1 MADGTG
7 GLSSNH
13 DHAAPFPAS
22 RAAFTD
28 AARADAL
35 QRVNRPRRPWAA
47 WLEWAKT
54 FQVVILL
61 SLAVRAVVVEAFKIP
76 SGSMERTLLVGDYL
90 LVNKLAYGAE
100 LPFTH
105 ARLPKL
111 APVRR
116 GDVIV
121 FQFPQDPAKNFV
133 KRVVGVAGD
142 TVAMRDGSLVV
153 NGRRPA
159 EAYARQGA
167 AAADAGAE
175 QFGWQRG
182 FLAAAPADGR
192 YLPSRHTWGPLVVP
206 AAHVFVLGDNRDN
219 SLDSR
224 YWGFV
229 PDSLIRGRPLFVYF
243 SYDADSTTTAP
254 WLSRIRWARLGERIE

>member
-1 MADGTG
+1 MSDGHVPLPPG
-7 GLSSNH
+7 SS
-13 DHAAPFPAS
+13 PPAGA
-22 RAAFTD
+22 RPAFGEQ
-28 AARADAL
+28 ARAGAL
-35 QRVNRPRRPWAA
+35 ARVNRRRRGWGH

-54 FQVVILL
+54 FQVAILL
-61 SLAVRAVVVEAFKIP
+61 SLVVRAVVVEAFKIP

-100 LPFTH
+100 VPFTH

-111 APVRR
+111 ADVRR

-121 FQFPQDPAKNFV
+121 FQFPQDPEKHFV

-142 TVAMRDGSLVV
+142 TVAMRDGRLRV
-153 NGRRPA
+153 NGVEPSER
-159 EAYARQGA
+159 YVQQGPDVG
-167 AAADAGAE
+167 DAGAE

-182 FLAAAPADGR
+182 HLAAAPSGDR
-192 YLPSRHTWGPLVVP
+192 YLPSRHTWGPLLVP
-206 AAHVFVLGDNRDN
+206 RGHVFVLGDNRDN

-229 PDSLIRGRPLFVYF
+229 PDTLIRGRPLFVYF
-243 SYDADSTTTAP
+243 SYDADSAATGP